1 MARRRLKKCLHRPQ
15 VQYTWKASH
24 CRLRWRRLNH
34 NLLFYCFPLSSL
46 WPSVET
52 LFADPFVKTCRC
64 RRCCSRSRCHL
75 LVQPVKILSLD
86 SSGQTQ
92 PIFSFFFVKPASSQ
106 RWTTNH
112 RWSTA
117 GWREFRWDKGSCTLS
132 RSQCHRYHRCGKLDS
147 LRPDQR
153 STLLFVHHSR
163 KPCLEGWRISDS
175 PPPAPRGCSGLQWN
189 LMKYFQIFFTRKF
202 KIFQLWC
209 KLRLFLQFNYKF
221 QNEFY
226 CWEVT
231 PGGPYLE
238 QPEGRLVQRPGRRE
252 PPVL

>member
-1 MARRRLKKCLHRPQ
+1 MAWRRLKKCLHRPQ

-34 NLLFYCFPLSSL
+34 NLLFYCFPLSSR

-92 PIFSFFFVKPASSQ
+92 AISSSFLFFFVKPASSQ

-117 GWREFRWDKGSCTLS
+117 GWREFRWGRGNCTWRGWRHQS
-132 RSQCHRYHRCGKLDS
+132 WRRCGRPGTQ
-147 LRPDQR
+147 LRGR
-153 STLLFVHHSR
+153 HS
-163 KPCLEGWRISDS
+163 
-175 PPPAPRGCSGLQWN
+175 N
-189 LMKYFQIFFTRKF
+189 
-202 KIFQLWC
+202 
-209 KLRLFLQFNYKF
+209 
-221 QNEFY
+221 
-226 CWEVT
+226 
-231 PGGPYLE
+231 PGGPDNKH
-238 QPEGRLVQRPGRRE
+238 QPEHDFQKALHLYVAIATKASLRGRCIDGVIFPYWWW
-252 PPVL
+252 